1 MTKTPPNRRGI
12 TFEVG
17 APLEAR
23 DTLKNWYA
31 ASIEK
36 IDYEDE
42 RVLIHYRQWSHRYDE
57 WFDWSSPYLR
67 PVERIQLRREG
78 LQENAPVP
86 VKTSKYDG
94 QFSHSLS
101 SQLSKGFHVKDKVL
115 ASWSDCRFYPAKVL
129 AVNKDASYTVRFFD
143 GVIQTVKG
151 IHVKP
156 FCKETGGGRT
166 KPQNRNREKHPVTR
180 EQNGKDRKSLE
191 NGRGIQENG
200 SSKNQR
206 DKRGTSCQ
214 DTESEEDTEEEEE
227 EEEEAEEE
235 DNEQKEG
242 QGDKLKVTETAATD
256 EVQVEHRKRMTDEEE
271 ERQEEERQEEERQEE
286 KRQEEKRQEEK
297 RQEEKRQ
304 EEKRQEEKREEEKRE
319 EEKREEE
326 KFEEAKKQESERED
340 TKPTKDLTAE
350 ESKVEVEAGGEPG
363 RKRSRE
369 RSGTMETGSKTEL
382 EEINGVKEMEETEP
396 AEGQSQSGGEQQSTR
411 PWDGDMKK
419 EGSSEPAARP
429 GTEDEGEPSKE
440 GPSQTRRTRGRLTE
454 GGRGEKLRDVI
465 ELRKRKICLGQTT
478 PPKKSKPDASTDR
491 NGSVESR
498 PPTNPSNQKQA
509 EPDSTPTPSAVATND
524 KEAQVVAVPTET
536 AKPVVDE
543 TQLSPAL
550 QAVLRRQVHLPTTNK
565 YSREPLYRVIKNQ
578 PPPILSIELDHNP
591 FKCKAP
597 GCLKSFRK
605 AKLLHYHMKY
615 YHEVDKASENDLSP
629 TRSIQTRASE
639 KQAAQESPKRRRT
652 ISASMHSSLHSAHR
666 TLHSPRGDGKATRLN
681 EKRRTSAPPAVDA
694 ADQQRPLLREKSKE
708 NQLEKSRKPLEKE
721 RERSVAETAVAK
733 EREKLKEKK
742 HRDFL
747 RIKLKKKKKKKKKS
761 KSEYTGSEENI
772 DISMFNVQSK
782 LNLLHKFPLSH
793 KHKFSYNSSP
803 GHNTEQ
809 IQVDDED
816 SGSDWSTDSPV
827 WSEDELGVEL
837 DVTTPPQEQGVSMS
851 TQGFE
856 IVRCICEVQEENDFM
871 IQCEE
876 CLCWQHGT
884 CMGLLED
891 NVPERYTCYIC
902 RDPPGQ
908 RQSLRYWYD
917 RDWLSSGHMYGLPFL
932 EENYSHQ
939 NAKKIAAT
947 HQLLGDVHR
956 VIEVLNGLQLKMSIL
971 QTQAHPDLKLWCQP
985 WKQAEKPR
993 KRGGADTGAMPS
1005 PATDEGEER
1014 ERSSSCRA
1022 AEASA
1027 EKQPCRV
1034 PSFQDSYISSEH
1046 CYQKPRTYYP
1056 AVEQRLVV
1064 ETRGSELEDSLRSTE
1079 DLLELEQRYGG
1090 PLDPDRGKIHL
1101 QLDRPVHTKDTDR
1114 CKKLSMEHNYE
1125 IKSEDSNAGDKNNT
1139 DSSLQQQWQ
1148 INLLDHIEA
1157 VQDEVTHRMDFIE
1170 RELDVLESWLDY
1182 TGELEPPEPL
1192 ARLPQLKHRIKQL
1205 LTELGKVQQ
1214 IALCCST

>member
-12 TFEVG
+12 SFEVG
-17 APLEAR
+17 AQLEAR
-23 DTLKNWYA
+23 DSLKNWYA
-31 ASIEK
+31 ANIEK
-36 IDYEDE
+36 IDYEEE

-67 PVERIQLRREG
+67 PVERVQLRREG
-78 LQENAPVP
+78 LQENTPVP
-86 VKTSKYDG
+86 
-94 QFSHSLS
+94 
-101 SQLSKGFHVKDKVL
+101 GFHVNEKVL

-129 AVNKDASYTVRFFD
+129 AVNKDASYTVKFFD

-156 FCKETGGGRT
+156 FYKERGGGRN
-166 KPQNRNREKHPVTR
+166 KPQDRNREKHPVTR
-180 EQNGKDRKSLE
+180 EHNGKDRKPLE

-200 SSKNQR
+200 SSKSQR

-214 DTESEEDTEEEEE
+214 DTESDTEEEE
-227 EEEEAEEE
+227 
-235 DNEQKEG
+235 DNKPKEG
-242 QGDKLKVTETAATD
+242 KGNKPKVTKNASTE
-256 EVQVEHRKRMTDEEE
+256 EVQVEHRKRMTEEE
-271 ERQEEERQEEERQEE
+271 EKIE
-286 KRQEEKRQEEK
+286 KTRN
-297 RQEEKRQ
+297 
-304 EEKRQEEKREEEKRE
+304 
-319 EEKREEE
+319 
-326 KFEEAKKQESERED
+326 QESERED
-340 TKPTKDLTAE
+340 TKPDTDLIME
-350 ESKVEVEAGGEPG
+350 DSKVKVEAGGESG
-363 RKRSRE
+363 RRRTRE
-369 RSGTMETGSKTEL
+369 RSGTSETGSKVEM
-382 EEINGVKEMEETEP
+382 EEINGVKEKEESEP
-396 AEGQSQSGGEQQSTR
+396 AGGEDQLGGQQQSSSSLL
-411 PWDGDMKK
+411 DGDMKE
-419 EGSSEPAARP
+419 EGGSEPATRP
-429 GTEDEGEPSKE
+429 CTEDEGEPPKD
-440 GPSQTRRTRGRLTE
+440 GPSHTRRTRGRLTE

-465 ELRKRKICLGQTT
+465 ELRKRKICLGQNT
-478 PPKKSKPDASTDR
+478 PSKKSKPDTSTDR
-491 NGSVESR
+491 NSSTESR
-498 PPTNPSNQKQA
+498 PTTNPSNQKQS

-524 KEAQVVAVPTET
+524 KEAQGVTVLTDNP
-536 AKPVVDE
+536 KPAVDE
-543 TQLSPAL
+543 SQLSPAL

-615 YHEVDKASENDLSP
+615 YHEADKTSENDLSP

-652 ISASMHSSLHSAHR
+652 ISASMHSSLHGTHR
-666 TLHSPRGDGKATRLN
+666 ALHSPRGDGKATRLN
-681 EKRRTSAPPAVDA
+681 EKRRTSAPPAVCA

-721 RERSVAETAVAK
+721 RERSGAETAVTK

-793 KHKFSYNSSP
+793 KHKLSYNSSP
-803 GHNTEQ
+803 GYNTEQ

-816 SGSDWSTDSPV
+816 SASDWSTDSPV

-851 TQGFE
+851 AQGFE
-856 IVRCICEVQEENDFM
+856 IVRCVCEVQEENDFM

-884 CMGLLED
+884 CMGLLEE

-1005 PATDEGEER
+1005 PATDEGGEER
-1014 ERSSSCRA
+1014 ERSRA
-1022 AEASA
+1022 AEAAA
-1027 EKQPCRV
+1027 EKQPCRA

-1101 QLDRPVHTKDTDR
+1101 QLDRPLHTKEADC
-1114 CKKLSMEHNYE
+1114 CKKLSVEHSYE
-1125 IKSEDSNAGDKNNT
+1125 VKSEDGDAGGKSST